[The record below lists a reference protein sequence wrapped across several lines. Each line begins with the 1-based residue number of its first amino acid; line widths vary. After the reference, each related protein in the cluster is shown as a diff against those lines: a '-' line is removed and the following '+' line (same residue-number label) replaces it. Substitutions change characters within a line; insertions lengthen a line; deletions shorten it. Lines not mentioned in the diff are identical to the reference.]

1 MAEMQLTEEDVVEN
15 AGKFE
20 RPIPGQ
26 SLTNDPDSPLPFEGP
41 AEFTDQEDVLN
52 YYFELLTAED
62 KFEDV
67 MDLLE
72 GGTPVMDLVQI
83 LLMQGFQEGLFNP
96 DLMLIMAEPLAY
108 LLIALAE
115 RQGIDV
121 EIMSE
126 EDDEGSADTSMPT
139 FKAAMNSVEPT
150 SEVPEEIAQQVDSR
164 PSLLSKEEV

>member
-1 MAEMQLTEEDVVEN
+1 MAEMQLTEEDVITN
-15 AGKFE
+15 AARFE

-41 AEFTDQEDVLN
+41 VEFTDQEDVLN

-72 GGTPVMDLVQI
+72 DGTPVMDLVQI

-126 EDDEGSADTSMPT
+126 EDEEGTTGTSMPT

-150 SEVPEEIAQQVDSR
+150 SEVPEEIAQQVDNR

>member
-1 MAEMQLTEEDVVEN
+1 MAEMQLTEEDVITN
-15 AGKFE
+15 AGRFE

-41 AEFTDQEDVLN
+41 VEFTDQEDVLN

-72 GGTPVMDLVQI
+72 DGTPVMDLVQI

-126 EDDEGSADTSMPT
+126 EDEEGTTDTSMPT

-150 SEVPEEIAQQVDSR
+150 NEVPEEIAQQVDNR

>member
-72 GGTPVMDLVQI
+72 DGTPVNY
-83 LLMQGFQEGLFNP
+83 GRAF
-96 DLMLIMAEPLAY
+96 
-108 LLIALAE
+108 
-115 RQGIDV
+115 
-121 EIMSE
+121 
-126 EDDEGSADTSMPT
+126 
-139 FKAAMNSVEPT
+139 
-150 SEVPEEIAQQVDSR
+150 
-164 PSLLSKEEV
+164 SLLVNCFSRKARY

>member
-1 MAEMQLTEEDVVEN
+1 MAEMQLTEEDVITN
-15 AGKFE
+15 AGRFE

-41 AEFTDQEDVLN
+41 VEFTDQEDVLN

-67 MDLLE
+67 MDLFE
-72 GGTPVMDLVQI
+72 DGTPVMDLVQI

-126 EDDEGSADTSMPT
+126 EDEEGNTDTSMPT

-150 SEVPEEIAQQVDSR
+150 SEVPEEIAQQVDNR

>member
-1 MAEMQLTEEDVVEN
+1 
-15 AGKFE
+15 
-20 RPIPGQ
+20 
-26 SLTNDPDSPLPFEGP
+26 
-41 AEFTDQEDVLN
+41 
-52 YYFELLTAED
+52 
-62 KFEDV
+62 
-67 MDLLE
+67 
-72 GGTPVMDLVQI
+72 
-83 LLMQGFQEGLFNP
+83 
-96 DLMLIMAEPLAY
+96 MAEPLAY

-150 SEVPEEIAQQVDSR
+150 SEVPEEIAQQVDNR

>member
-1 MAEMQLTEEDVVEN
+1 MAEMQLTEEDVITN
-15 AGKFE
+15 AGRFE

-41 AEFTDQEDVLN
+41 VEFTDQEDVLN

-72 GGTPVMDLVQI
+72 DGTPVMDLVQI

-126 EDDEGSADTSMPT
+126 EDEEGTTDTSMPT

-150 SEVPEEIAQQVDSR
+150 SEVPEEIAQQVDNR

>member
-1 MAEMQLTEEDVVEN
+1 MAEMQLTEEDVITN
-15 AGKFE
+15 AGRFE

-41 AEFTDQEDVLN
+41 VEFTDQEDVLN

-72 GGTPVMDLVQI
+72 DGTPVMDLVQI

-126 EDDEGSADTSMPT
+126 EDEEGNTDTSMPT

-150 SEVPEEIAQQVDSR
+150 SEVPEEIAQQVDNR

>member
-15 AGKFE
+15 AGRFD
-20 RPIPGQ
+20 RPLPGQ

-41 AEFTDQEDVLN
+41 VKFTDQEDVLN

-62 KFEDV
+62 KFDDV

-72 GGTPVMDLVQI
+72 DGTPVMDLVQI
-83 LLMQGFQEGLFNP
+83 FLMQGFQEGLFNP

-126 EDDEGSADTSMPT
+126 EGEEGDTAMPT
-139 FKAAMNSVEPT
+139 FKAAMSSVEPT

-164 PSLLSKEEV
+164 PSLLSKEEI